1 MSQLPRLLERL
12 HALVPYLARVLPGAL
27 HAGHDGHRG
36 VRRLVGVEVGEE
48 GEHGEVARDGEDV
61 DRRGRLLAD
70 VDFLVD
76 EVVAYGEG
84 LRMRVSQ

>member
-1 MSQLPRLLERL
+1 MLPGGL
-12 HALVPYLARVLPGAL
+12 HAR
-27 HAGHDGHRG
+27 HDGHLG

-48 GEHGEVARDGEDV
+48 GDHGEVARDGEDIN
-61 DRRGRLLAD
+61 RRGRLLAD

-84 LRMRVSQ
+84 L